1 MQNACHFMEQ
11 TSKKDFCPYCEKVTE
26 VSLVSKTETLPV
38 LGEPVEYEAQ
48 VYKCNICNNEFAP
61 SELEKRNF
69 KVAYDIYRKRHKLL
83 APEEIRKI
91 RKKYGLGQRHFS
103 RFLGWGEITIHR
115 YESGAIQDAA
125 HNEVLSLLE
134 NPRNALQILEL
145 NRENLS
151 IEWAEKLEKRIKEL
165 IEQEE
170 NGENRSRLRLIGL
183 SDEEEQTPSINNGFK
198 LFDLEK
204 LENLILY
211 ILKKA
216 KGIGKTRLNKLLW
229 YCDFKYFKEY
239 GVSLT
244 GTQYIHLQY
253 GPVPKQ
259 YDIILGRLQE
269 SNRVESE
276 EFVYM
281 HKSGEEFKA
290 LTPPNVSLF
299 SEEEMETVDY
309 VLKTLG
315 SLNAEEISEKS
326 HQEAGYKETSHRDVI
341 LYKYALRLS
350 I

>member
-1 MQNACHFMEQ
+1 MQNVCHSMKQ
-11 TSKKDFCPYCEKVTE
+11 TSKKDFCPYCEKATE
-26 VSLVSKTETLPV
+26 VSLISKTETLPV
-38 LGEPVEYEAQ
+38 LGELVEYEAQ
-48 VYKCNICNNEFAP
+48 VYKCSTCNNEFAP

-69 KVAYDIYRKRHKLL
+69 KVAYDTYRKRHKLL
-83 APEEIRKI
+83 TPEEIRKI

-125 HNEVLSLLE
+125 HNEVLSLLAD
-134 NPRNALQILEL
+134 PRNALKVLEL
-145 NRENLS
+145 NRGNLS
-151 IEWAEKLEKRIKEL
+151 MEEAEKLEKRIKEL
-165 IEQEE
+165 IEQEK
-170 NGENRSRLRLIGL
+170 NGENHPRLRVPWIT
-183 SDEEEQTPSINNGFK
+183 DEEGRTPSINNGFR

-211 ILKKA
+211 ILKKSQ
-216 KGIGKTRLNKLLW
+216 GIGKTRLNKLLW

-259 YDIILGRLQE
+259 YDIILWLLQE

-281 HKSGEEFKA
+281 EKAGEEFRA
-290 LTPPNVSLF
+290 LTPPDVALF
-299 SEEEMETVDY
+299 SKEELGTIDC

-326 HQEAGYKETSHRDVI
+326 HQEAGYIETSHRDVI
-341 LYKYALRLS
+341 LYKYALKLS